1 MDSVSAPSSP
11 CNNHCIMNPNTN
23 LCDGCFRTIDEII
36 HWSQFN
42 DKEKIEVLDKL
53 EDRKLSL
60 SDNRDNIFFN

>member
-1 MDSVSAPSSP
+1 
-11 CNNHCIMNPNTN
+11 MNPNTN

-42 DKEKIEVLDKL
+42 DKEKIEVLDKV
-53 EDRKLSL
+53 EERKLSL